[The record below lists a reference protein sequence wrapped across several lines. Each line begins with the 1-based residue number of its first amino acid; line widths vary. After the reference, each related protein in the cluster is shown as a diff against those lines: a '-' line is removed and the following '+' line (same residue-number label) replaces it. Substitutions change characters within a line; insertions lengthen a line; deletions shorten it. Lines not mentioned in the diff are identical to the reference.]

1 MRDRLTL
8 LSVAFPFAP
17 VGPDAVGGAEQVLT
31 AVEEAAVR
39 AGHRSLVIACEGS
52 VCRGTLIPTPR
63 WDLRWDLADESLRE
77 TAREHH
83 RRTIAEALRR
93 WPVDLIHLHGLD
105 FASYLPP
112 PGPPV
117 LATLHLS
124 PRLYPHEALFPS
136 RPDTWLH
143 AVSES
148 QHRDCPPGAP
158 LLDPIP
164 NGVDLDVLRPGPA
177 KEGFA
182 LALGRICPEKGFHLA
197 LDAAKAAGV
206 PLLLGGEVFPYP
218 DHQRYFRAEIEPR
231 LDPLRRFLGPV
242 GLEWKRHLLAAARC
256 VLVPSQIAEACPLVA
271 LEALACG
278 TPVIATP
285 LGALPEI
292 VAPGRTG
299 FLVETVDELAEAI
312 RRVDT
317 LDPAECRREAER
329 RFSAGVMTTR
339 YLDLYGRL
347 CLQTIPGA

>member
-1 MRDRLTL
+1 MRELTV

-39 AGHRSLVIACEGS
+39 AGHRSLVIACAGS
-52 VCRGTLIPTPR
+52 VCRGTLIPTPS
-63 WDLRWDLADESLRE
+63 WDLEDESLRA

-83 RRTIAEALRR
+83 RRTIVKALRQ

-124 PRLYPHEALFPS
+124 PRLYPREALFPS

-143 AVSES
+143 AVSDS
-148 QHRDCPPGAP
+148 QHHDCPPGAP

-164 NGVDLDVLRPGPA
+164 NGVDLQRLHPGPR

-197 LDAAKAAGV
+197 LDAARAAGV
-206 PLLLGGEVFPYP
+206 PLRLGGEVFPYP
-218 DHQRYFRAEIEPR
+218 EHQRYFREEIEPR
-231 LDPLRRFLGPV
+231 LDRLRRFLGPV
-242 GLEWKRHLLAAARC
+242 GLERKRHLLATARC
-256 VLVPSQIAEACPLVA
+256 VVVPSQIAEACPLVA

-278 TPVIATP
+278 TPVVASP
-285 LGALPEI
+285 LGALPAI
-292 VAPGRTG
+292 VDPGRTG
-299 FLVETVDELAEAI
+299 FLVSTIPEMAEAI
-312 RRVDT
+312 RRADT

-329 RFSAGVMTTR
+329 RFSAEVMTAR
-339 YLDLYGRL
+339 YLDLYHRL
-347 CLQTIPGA
+347 CMQKIPGA